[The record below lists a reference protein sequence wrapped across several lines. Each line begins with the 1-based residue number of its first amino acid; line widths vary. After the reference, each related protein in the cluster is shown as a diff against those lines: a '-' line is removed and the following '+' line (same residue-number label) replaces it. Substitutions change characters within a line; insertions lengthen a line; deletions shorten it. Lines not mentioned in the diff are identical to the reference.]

1 MAGNTI
7 TQLDPLYFLD
17 YALFTGAVRHYA
29 SRILEEAFKADPNPL
44 RRRLHL
50 VNLVKEEYAAYEDV
64 GAVLNAFLDYR
75 SGKVAVP
82 FASLMAFKPGDV
94 ELSTMFQGQKVASG
108 DELYAALGIDEW
120 VPSSWTEWFPQLD
133 LRKTLR
139 LACKFF
145 FVDCVQNQKR
155 YGVIAYNKIKHGL
168 MLVPSGR
175 AYRDDLPDSPATIF
189 STPAEQ
195 QKEGKPPY
203 ILYGFPSEDTQ
214 IEQRHASI
222 EFVQCSLR
230 LITALYV
237 VWRYPEVW
245 RVRGFKDAKALFD
258 SDQFQDIRHL
268 DCDVQ
273 ANC

>member
-1 MAGNTI
+1 
-7 TQLDPLYFLD
+7 
-17 YALFTGAVRHYA
+17 
-29 SRILEEAFKADPNPL
+29 
-44 RRRLHL
+44 
-50 VNLVKEEYAAYEDV
+50 
-64 GAVLNAFLDYR
+64 
-75 SGKVAVP
+75 
-82 FASLMAFKPGDV
+82 
-94 ELSTMFQGQKVASG
+94 
-108 DELYAALGIDEW
+108 
-120 VPSSWTEWFPQLD
+120 
-133 LRKTLR
+133 
-139 LACKFF
+139 
-145 FVDCVQNQKR
+145 VQNQKR